1 MTSQTARADRVTL
14 LRALR
19 RLFWFQL
26 KLALDALR
34 DLLFSPVSFVAF
46 FLDVLFR
53 PERSRSF
60 THRLMALGRR
70 SDRLINLFEEYSDAG
85 DYTVDRTFA
94 EVESAVLRA
103 AEQRAAGNSEGGAAS
118 RPPEG
123 PEPR

>member
-1 MTSQTARADRVTL
+1 MNGEAIHADKVTL
-14 LRALR
+14 LRAVR

-103 AEQRAAGNSEGGAAS
+103 AEQRGAGSSGPGAAS
-118 RPPEG
+118 DPPEG
-123 PEPR
+123 REPR